1 MKVKNILPISMALLF
16 LVSCSSNRQLLIK
29 RNEYSGWRM
38 VNYHL
43 YTTDKEFS
51 EILKDNYNLYNGYGL
66 KTILTQAIEGP
77 NTMTVKVDIY
87 KMKDRLGAN
96 GLYRRYQSFTQLSI
110 GDEGSESPGL
120 ITFSRK
126 NYFVKITALRNME
139 DKDHYLIDIAEI
151 IDRKLKR

>member
-1 MKVKNILPISMALLF
+1 MKVKNILPILMALLF

-51 EILKDNYNLYNGYGL
+51 EILKDSYHLYNGYGL
-66 KTILTQAIEGP
+66 KTILLQEIEGP
-77 NTMTVKVDIY
+77 NTMAMKVDIY

-96 GLYRRYQSFTQLSI
+96 GLYRRYQSFIQLPI
-110 GDEGSESPGL
+110 GEEGSESPGF
-120 ITFSRK
+120 ITFYRRS
-126 NYFVKITALRNME
+126 YFVKISALRNME
-139 DKDHYLIDIAEI
+139 DKDNYLKDIAEI
-151 IDRKLKR
+151 IDRKMKR

>member
-1 MKVKNILPISMALLF
+1 MKIKNILPISITLLF

-38 VNYHL
+38 RNYHL

-51 EILKDNYNLYNGYGL
+51 EILKDNYHLYNGYGL
-66 KTILTQAIEGP
+66 KTILMQEIEGP
-77 NTMTVKVDIY
+77 NTMAMKVDIY

-96 GLYRRYQSFTQLSI
+96 GLYRRYQSFTQLPI

-120 ITFSRK
+120 ITFSRR
-126 NYFVKITALRNME
+126 NYFVKISALRNME
-139 DKDHYLIDIAEI
+139 DKGHYLKDIAAI